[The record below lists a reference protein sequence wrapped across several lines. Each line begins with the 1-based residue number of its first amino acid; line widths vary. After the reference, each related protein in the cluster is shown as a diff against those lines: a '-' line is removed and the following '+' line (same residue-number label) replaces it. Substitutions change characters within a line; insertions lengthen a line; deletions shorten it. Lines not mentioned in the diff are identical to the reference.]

1 MDFASI
7 LASEISKKRKTDPVQ
22 KPAPSSSSSP
32 DPVPPKKYLKRSD
45 IESQRRRD
53 YEASQARL
61 DSSRRAKSDQQR
73 LAQDADFQ
81 RREATKLKQK
91 QLGDA
96 RRRKEQ
102 DLADEAAAALKAA
115 NGGGADDAP
124 AVPGEMTEDQA
135 ITHLRALGEPARLFG
150 ESHAQRTRRV
160 KRYLAAADARTEA
173 AAPPL
178 TEPEMVLDMKDVGT
192 NDDKVYRQLAAW
204 FALVLHEWD
213 RALEERALSVKESF
227 QGKAAT
233 RSMAQA
239 KLYMGP
245 LFQHFKNR
253 DLKEELYSKV
263 CEIVVEAQARRYVKA
278 NDLYLRLSIGNAYV
292 PSPYLPS
299 VILTHPQS
307 LAHRRHHGRHPR
319 AFRARKTAREGHG
332 RTHHVGRGDAQVPA
346 EHQALSELLPDEMA
360 ARGPAA
366 AHGLVS

>member
-7 LASEISKKRKTDPVQ
+7 LASEISKKRKTE
-22 KPAPSSSSSP
+22 PAPKP
-32 DPVPPKKYLKRSD
+32 TAEAIPPKKYLKRSE

-53 YEASQARL
+53 YESSQARL
-61 DSSRRAKSDQQR
+61 DSDRRAKSDQKR
-73 LAQDADFQ
+73 LEEEAEFQ

-91 QLGDA
+91 QLA
-96 RRRKEQ
+96 ETRRRKEQ
-102 DLADEAAAALKAA
+102 DIAEEAAAALKAA
-115 NGGGADDAP
+115 NGGVEEEVP
-124 AVPGEMTEDQA
+124 AVPGEMTEDEA

-150 ESHAQRTRRV
+150 ESHTQRIRRV

-178 TEPEMVLDMKDVGT
+178 TEEEMVLDMKDVT
-192 NDDKVYRQLAAW
+192 VNDDKVYRQLAAW
-204 FALVLHEWD
+204 FTLVLREWD
-213 RALEERALSVKESF
+213 KALEERALAVKESF

-245 LFQHFKNR
+245 LFQHFKNK

-292 PSPYLPS
+292 HPHPHPSPHSLVNGYTNGYPEPGLS
-299 VILTHPQS
+299 VSPW
-307 LAHRRHHGRHPR
+307 
-319 AFRARKTAREGHG
+319 
-332 RTHHVGRGDAQVPA
+332 
-346 EHQALSELLPDEMA
+346 
-360 ARGPAA
+360 
-366 AHGLVS
+366 LVSTNVRRGKNCTRRAWLHISCQTKSPESSCRASSAV

>member
-7 LASEISKKRKTDPVQ
+7 LASEISKKRKTEPN
-22 KPAPSSSSSP
+22 KPSSSSSSP
-32 DPVPPKKYLKRSD
+32 SSAAIPPKKYLKRSE

-53 YEASQARL
+53 YEASQAQL

-73 LAQDADFQ
+73 LAHDADFQ
-81 RREATKLKQK
+81 RREATKQKQK

-102 DLADEAAAALKAA
+102 DLADEAAAVLKAA
-115 NGGGADDAP
+115 GGNGGGNDDAP
-124 AVPGEMTEDQA
+124 AVPGEMTEAEA

-178 TEPEMVLDMKDVGT
+178 TEPEMVLAMKDVGA

-204 FALVLHEWD
+204 FTLVLREWD
-213 RALEERALSVKESF
+213 RALEERAVDVKESF

-245 LFQHFKNR
+245 LFQHFKNK

-292 PSPYLPS
+292 PPSPIPFA
-299 VILTHPQS
+299 P
-307 LAHRRHHGRHPR
+307 PR
-319 AFRARKTAREGHG
+319 Y
-332 RTHHVGRGDAQVPA
+332 
-346 EHQALSELLPDEMA
+346 
-360 ARGPAA
+360 
-366 AHGLVS
+366 

>member
-7 LASEISKKRKTDPVQ
+7 LASEISKKRKTE
-22 KPAPSSSSSP
+22 PAAAASKPSSSSSSTAAP
-32 DPVPPKKYLKRSD
+32 VVPPKKYLKRSE

-53 YEASQARL
+53 YEASQAQL
-61 DSSRRAKSDQQR
+61 DSQRRAKSDQQR
-73 LAQDADFQ
+73 LAHDADFQ
-81 RREATKLKQK
+81 RREATKQKQK

-102 DLADEAAAALKAA
+102 DLADQAAAVLKAA
-115 NGGGADDAP
+115 NGGSGGFGGNDAP
-124 AVPGEMTEDQA
+124 AVPGEMTEDEA

-178 TEPEMVLDMKDVGT
+178 TEPEMVLSMKDVGT

-204 FALVLHEWD
+204 FTLVLREWD
-213 RALEERALSVKESF
+213 RALEERASSVKESF

-292 PSPYLPS
+292 SLSLSLSLSDSDSDSPSLPLS
-299 VILTHPQS
+299 VSP
-307 LAHRRHHGRHPR
+307 
-319 AFRARKTAREGHG
+319 
-332 RTHHVGRGDAQVPA
+332 
-346 EHQALSELLPDEMA
+346 LSTY
-360 ARGPAA
+360 
-366 AHGLVS
+366 